1 MIVRYADEA
10 WTADCTVGGL
20 FYADGFLRWF
30 VRRKNGN
37 GSRIAWT
44 GMVRYVEGAWTGH
57 WRDTDG
63 AKTDWKL
70 IPDSKW
76 LFRNCSVMFP

>member
-1 MIVRYADEA
+1 MNALAYGSEVRGGDM
-10 WTADCTVGGL
+10 DGGL
-20 FYADGFLRWF
+20 LLEAVLRGEKL
-30 VRRKNGN
+30 RN
-37 GSRIAWT
+37 GSRIVWT
-44 GMVRYVEGAWTGH
+44 GMVRYAEGVWTGH